1 MDDDFLIQN
10 GQYAIYFHKKDILQ
24 ALNDIDK
31 KLKTNNSNIIKDIS
45 DGTLKQIDLLS
56 KLPSDKPIIRLVN
69 SSLGCY
75 LLLKAKA
82 TVYKDN
88 SQLEQISKEEA
99 PPEAELDGTM
109 SNIFFF
115 TEIGTGKQIFHGS
128 IRTELR
134 QEKNN

>member
-1 MDDDFLIQN
+1 MDDDFSIQN

-31 KLKTNNSNIIKDIS
+31 KLKTNNANIIKDIS

-56 KLPSDKPIIRLVN
+56 KSPSDRPIIRLFN

-75 LLLKAKA
+75 LILKAKA
-82 TVYKDN
+82 TVYVN
-88 SQLEQISKEEA
+88 NLLLSEISKEEA

-109 SNIFFF
+109 SNVFFF
-115 TEIGTGKQIFHGS
+115 TETGTGKQIFHGS
-128 IRTELR
+128 IRIELR